1 MKFCE
6 AMELLK
12 AGCTV
17 TRERWKGSI
26 YFVLQGNDV
35 KSFRPALTNYVYNE
49 DIMIS
54 DGWLVEE
61 DDKQHS
67 FCDIISLLY
76 QGKKAKLADW
86 KDAYIYLDRETKQL
100 VLYSMEMFPFVPE
113 FEAFNADDWIE
124 V

>member
-1 MKFCE
+1 M
-6 AMELLK
+6 
-12 AGCTV
+12 V

-26 YFVLQGNDV
+26 YFVLQGQDV

-54 DGWLVEE
+54 DGWHVEE
-61 DDKQHS
+61 DEKEYS
-67 FCDIISLLY
+67 FCDIIPLLY

-86 KDAYIYLDRETKQL
+86 KHAYIYLDRETKQL
-100 VLYSMEMFPFVPE
+100 VLYSMEMFPFIPE
-113 FEAFNADDWIE
+113 FEAFSAEDWIE